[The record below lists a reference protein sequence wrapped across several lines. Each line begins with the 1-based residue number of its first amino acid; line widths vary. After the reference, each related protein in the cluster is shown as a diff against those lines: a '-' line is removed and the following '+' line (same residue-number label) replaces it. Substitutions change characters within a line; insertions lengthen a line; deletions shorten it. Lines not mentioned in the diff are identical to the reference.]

1 LCQLFHKRLKDEE
14 GKKGLS
20 VEQRQEEIARIV
32 IDFGLRLHRE
42 VGPGLLES
50 VYETVL
56 ANRLMKAGLK
66 VDRQRPIQIR
76 IDEITFPDAFRAD
89 LLVEDILLIEIK
101 SVEKLAPVHH
111 KQALTYLRMM
121 NLPLGLLINFGGE
134 TFREGVSRV
143 MNNHVKP

>member
-1 LCQLFHKRLKDEE
+1 LFHKRLKDEE
-14 GKKGLS
+14 GKKELH
-20 VEQRQEEIARIV
+20 VERMREETAKIV
-32 IDFGLRLHRE
+32 IDCGFRLHKE

-56 ANRLMKAGLK
+56 ASRLMRAGLK
-66 VDRQRPIQIR
+66 VDRQKPIQIK

-89 LLVEDILLIEIK
+89 LLVEDILLVEIK
-101 SVEKLAPVHH
+101 SLEKLAPIHH
-111 KQALTYLRMM
+111 KQTLTYLRMM

-143 MNNHVKP
+143 MNNHVKS

>member
-1 LCQLFHKRLKDEE
+1 MEP
-14 GKKGLS
+14 
-20 VEQRQEEIARIV
+20 RQEEIARIV
-32 IDFGLRLHRE
+32 IDCGLRLHRE

-56 ANRLMKAGLK
+56 ANRLMKAALK
-66 VDRQRPIQIR
+66 VDRQKPIQIR

-101 SVEKLAPVHH
+101 SVERIAPVHH
-111 KQALTYLRMM
+111 KQTLTYLRLM

-143 MNNHVKP
+143 MNNHVKL

>member
-1 LCQLFHKRLKDEE
+1 MEPRHEK
-14 GKKGLS
+14 
-20 VEQRQEEIARIV
+20 IAKIV
-32 IDFGLRLHRE
+32 VDCGLRIHKD

-56 ANRLMKAGLK
+56 ASRLLKLGLQ
-66 VDRQRPIQIR
+66 VERQKPIQIR

-89 LLVEDILLIEIK
+89 LLIDNLLLIEIK
-101 SVEKLAPVHH
+101 SVEKLATVHH
-111 KQALTYLRMM
+111 KQTLTYLRMM

-143 MNNHVKP
+143 MNNHVKS

>member
-1 LCQLFHKRLKDEE
+1 MQGRH
-14 GKKGLS
+14 
-20 VEQRQEEIARIV
+20 EEIAKIV
-32 IDFGLRLHRE
+32 IDCGLRLHKE

-56 ANRLMKAGLK
+56 ASRLMKSGLQ
-66 VDRQRPIQIR
+66 VDRQKPIQIR
-76 IDEITFPDAFRAD
+76 LDDITFPDAFRVD
-89 LLVEDILLIEIK
+89 LLIENTLLIEIK
-101 SVEKLAPVHH
+101 SVERLAPVHH
-111 KQALTYLRMM
+111 KQTLTYLRMM

>member
-1 LCQLFHKRLKDEE
+1 MRGRH
-14 GKKGLS
+14 
-20 VEQRQEEIARIV
+20 EEIAKIV
-32 IDFGLRLHRE
+32 IDCGLRLHKE

-56 ANRLMKAGLK
+56 ASRLMKSGLQ
-66 VDRQRPIQIR
+66 VDRQKPIQIR
-76 IDEITFPDAFRAD
+76 LDDITFPDAFRAD
-89 LLVEDILLIEIK
+89 LLIENALLIEIK
-101 SVEKLAPVHH
+101 SVERLAPVHH
-111 KQALTYLRMM
+111 KQTLTYLRMM